1 VQIIAAFIFAIFFGC
16 RVSGEK
22 NGKIYSYSSGYTS
35 FWFANINCRSNNII
49 SAKELITVHLQESGE
64 MYLET
69 IHILSQRG
77 KGVRAVD
84 VAEYMGFSKPSVSRA
99 VGLLRTGG
107 YLELD
112 ANGFLVLTDEG
123 KYIAN
128 RTYERHLFFTDFFTS
143 LGVSR
148 ETAEDDA
155 CKIEHDISDETFQ
168 AMKRYVQAQ
177 REKE

>member
-1 VQIIAAFIFAIFFGC
+1 MASLCAKKRQ
-16 RVSGEK
+16 EK
-22 NGKIYSYSSGYTS
+22 RSVRLVPAKVLKK
-35 FWFANINCRSNNII
+35 NCRDGILINII
-49 SAKELITVHLQESGE
+49 SAKELITVQLQESGE

-143 LGVSR
+143 IGISR

-177 REKE
+177 REKA

>member
-1 VQIIAAFIFAIFFGC
+1 M
-16 RVSGEK
+16 
-22 NGKIYSYSSGYTS
+22 
-35 FWFANINCRSNNII
+35 
-49 SAKELITVHLQESGE
+49 HLQESGE

-77 KGVRAVD
+77 KSVRAVD

-99 VGLLRTGG
+99 VGLLRAGG
-107 YLELD
+107 FLELD
-112 ANGFLVLTDEG
+112 ESGCLVLTDEG
-123 KYIAN
+123 KHVAG
-128 RTYERHLFFTDFFTS
+128 RTYERHLFFTEFFTS

-168 AMKRYVQAQ
+168 AMKRYIKEQQ
-177 REKE
+177 EKA